1 MIKLLKTNKITTA
14 VFLFILSISFLL
26 VFSIYTSPIYKNSY
40 GYDPSF
46 FQMVGF
52 AMTKGYIP
60 YRDFFDMKGPYL
72 FFIEYISQFLCPG
85 KMGCFI
91 IQIISLFVTFELVLM
106 ICKIQNSKINI
117 VKEFI
122 LLIPFLFVFSYT
134 IDGGNLTEEYSLP
147 FIFL

>member
-52 AMTKGYIP
+52 AMTKGYVP

-72 FFIEYISQFLCPG
+72 FY
-85 KMGCFI
+85 
-91 IQIISLFVTFELVLM
+91 
-106 ICKIQNSKINI
+106 
-117 VKEFI
+117 
-122 LLIPFLFVFSYT
+122 
-134 IDGGNLTEEYSLP
+134 
-147 FIFL
+147 